1 MLRVYLFEGEV
12 YPFYVERK
20 NDMNDILKE
29 EKIENMIYEVRGKQ
43 VMLDSDLARLY
54 ECSNGTKDINK
65 AVKRNLN
72 KFPDDFYFQLTD
84 EETQKLWFQIGTAN
98 NMSRINPHVFTEEGV
113 AMLSSVLK
121 TNIACEM
128 SVKIIRVFVYMRRYL
143 SNDNK
148 NNMLINHENRILK
161 LEESLDKLSSKQS
174 SIIYDGKIYDA
185 YSILVDILN
194 KAREEIIIID
204 NYANKE
210 LLDILRSINKN
221 IIILSKNLDSIL
233 IKKYNNQY
241 DNISFISNNPFHDRY
256 IILDKKDVYVSG
268 MSLKDIGKKYNY
280 IYKITEELFIN
291 ELLKRIDGILK
302 VRII

>member
-1 MLRVYLFEGEV
+1 MF
-12 YPFYVERK
+12 
-20 NDMNDILKE
+20 
-29 EKIENMIYEVRGKQ
+29 Q
-43 VMLDSDLARLY
+43 
-54 ECSNGTKDINK
+54 
-65 AVKRNLN
+65 LN
-72 KFPDDFYFQLTD
+72 KD
-84 EETQKLWFQIGTAN
+84 EYLSLRSQFGTSSPNNYGGVRKL
-98 NMSRINPHVFTEEGV
+98 PYVFTEQGV
-113 AMLSSVLK
+113 AMLA
-121 TNIACEM
+121 T
-128 SVKIIRVFVYMRRYL
+128 IIRTEVADIISMQIIDAFVYMRRYL

-148 NNMLINHENRILK
+148 NNMLINHEARILK
-161 LEESLDKLSSKQS
+161 LEESLDKLSSKQT

-210 LLDILRSINKN
+210 LLDILRNINKN

-233 IKKYNNQY
+233 IRKYNNQY
-241 DNISFISNNPFHDRY
+241 DNISFVDNNPFHDRY
-256 IILDKKDVYVSG
+256 IILDRKDVYVSG
-268 MSLKDIGKKYNY
+268 MSLKDIGKKYSY

>member
-1 MLRVYLFEGEV
+1 
-12 YPFYVERK
+12 
-20 NDMNDILKE
+20 MNDILKE

-43 VMLDSDLARLY
+43 VMLDSDLAILY
-54 ECSNGTKDINK
+54 ECKNGTKTINQ
-65 AVKRNLN
+65 AVKRHIN
-72 KFPDDFYFQLTD
+72 KFPERYMFQLNKD
-84 EETQKLWFQIGTAN
+84 EYLSLRSQFGTSSPNNYGGVRKL
-98 NMSRINPHVFTEEGV
+98 PYVFTEQGV
-113 AMLSSVLK
+113 AMLA
-121 TNIACEM
+121 T
-128 SVKIIRVFVYMRRYL
+128 IIRTEVADIISMQIIDAFVYMRRYL

-210 LLDILRSINKN
+210 LLDILRNINKN

-268 MSLKDIGKKYNY
+268 MSLKDIGKKYSY

>member
-1 MLRVYLFEGEV
+1 
-12 YPFYVERK
+12 
-20 NDMNDILKE
+20 MNDILKE

-43 VMLDSDLARLY
+43 VMLDSDLAILY
-54 ECSNGTKDINK
+54 ECKNGTKTINQ
-65 AVKRNLN
+65 AVKRHIN
-72 KFPDDFYFQLTD
+72 KFPERYMFQLNKD
-84 EETQKLWFQIGTAN
+84 EYLSLRSQFGTSSPNNYGGVRKL
-98 NMSRINPHVFTEEGV
+98 PYVFTEQGV
-113 AMLSSVLK
+113 AMLA
-121 TNIACEM
+121 T
-128 SVKIIRVFVYMRRYL
+128 IIRTEVADIISMQIIDAFVYMRRYL

-210 LLDILRSINKN
+210 LLDILRNINKN

-241 DNISFISNNPFHDRY
+241 HNISFISNNLFHDRY

-268 MSLKDIGKKYNY
+268 MSLKDIGKKYSY

>member
-1 MLRVYLFEGEV
+1 
-12 YPFYVERK
+12 
-20 NDMNDILKE
+20 MNDVIKE

-65 AVKRNLN
+65 SVKRNLN

-84 EETQKLWFQIGTAN
+84 EETQKLWFQIGTTN
-98 NMSRINPHVFTEEGV
+98 NMSRTNPHVFTEEGV

-143 SNDNK
+143 SSSNGDS
-148 NNMLINHENRILK
+148 MLVNHENRILK
-161 LEESLDKLSSKQS
+161 LEESFDKLSSKQS

-210 LLDILRSINKN
+210 LLDVLRNINKN
-221 IIILSKNLDSIL
+221 IIILSKNLDLIL
-233 IKKYNNQY
+233 IRKYNNQY
-241 DNISFISNNPFHDRY
+241 DNISFVDNNPFHDRY

-268 MSLKDIGKKYNY
+268 MSLKDIGKKYSY

-302 VRII
+302 TWII

>member
-1 MLRVYLFEGEV
+1 
-12 YPFYVERK
+12 
-20 NDMNDILKE
+20 MNDILKE

-43 VMLDSDLARLY
+43 VMLDSDLAILY
-54 ECSNGTKDINK
+54 ECKNGTKTINQ
-65 AVKRNLN
+65 AVKRHIN
-72 KFPDDFYFQLTD
+72 KFPERYMFQLNKD
-84 EETQKLWFQIGTAN
+84 EYLSLRSQFGTSSPNNYGGVRKL
-98 NMSRINPHVFTEEGV
+98 PYVFTEQGV
-113 AMLSSVLK
+113 AMLA
-121 TNIACEM
+121 T
-128 SVKIIRVFVYMRRYL
+128 IIRTEVADIISMQIIDAFVYMRRYL

-148 NNMLINHENRILK
+148 NNMLINHEARILK

-210 LLDILRSINKN
+210 LLDILRNINKN

-268 MSLKDIGKKYNY
+268 MSLKDIGKKYSY